1 MPTASVLS
9 TLVPHSL
16 AVAGTTPFCNS
27 KVPGVGVG
35 STLEGGAGADS
46 FEFNSYGLTS
56 VKLYGNQD
64 NDTIRLTGPTVE
76 TSLFGGKGEDSL
88 QIRDTLTSSYVES
101 NSGNDTIDVTARI
114 ENTFLHAGQGDDRF
128 SLTGTVTNS
137 TLVAGSGG
145 DLLTFSNVVGGTSVK
160 GSGSSTD
167 SGNDTVV
174 FSSSATDINVTFA
187 EGADS
192 LSLAKGATNATVA
205 AGAGNDTVVAALT
218 LCKQFDRSCSG

>member
-9 TLVPHSL
+9 IPIPLVGSDGNDTFF
-16 AVAGTTPFCNS
+16 ANT

-35 STLEGGAGADS
+35 STMEGGAGADS

-56 VKLYGNQD
+56 VKLYANQD

-88 QIRDTLTSSYVES
+88 QIRNTLTNSYIES

-128 SLTGTVTNS
+128 SLTGTVTTS
-137 TLVAGSGG
+137 TLVGG
-145 DLLTFSNVVGGTSVK
+145 IGADLLTFSNVVGNTSVK
-160 GSGSSTD
+160 AFGSAEDTD
-167 SGNDTVV
+167 NDTVV
-174 FSSSATDINVTFA
+174 FTSSAMTSMSILLK
-187 EGADS
+187 E
-192 LSLAKGATNATVA
+192 LI
-205 AGAGNDTVVAALT
+205 
-218 LCKQFDRSCSG
+218 RSPCQRCN